1 MLAFQP
7 KDTKRLIAA
16 ALGNV
21 ENDLAIEGCRIFNVF
36 TKEFLEATVYICDGF
51 ISHVEYNKK
60 NSALPSKQRLQLN
73 GILCPGFID
82 AHTHIESSLLV
93 PEHYAAMVLPHGT
106 TTVLE
111 DAHEIANVMGVEGI
125 QYMLAAS
132 QDLPMRML
140 LTLPLHLDRK
150 STRLNSSHH

>member
-1 MLAFQP
+1 M
-7 KDTKRLIAA
+7 
-16 ALGNV
+16 
-21 ENDLAIEGCRIFNVF
+21 
-36 TKEFLEATVYICDGF
+36 
-51 ISHVEYNKK
+51 EYNKK
-60 NSALPSKQRLQLN
+60 NLALPSKQRLQLN

-140 LTLPLHLDRK
+140 LTLP
-150 STRLNSSHH
+150 SCV